1 MIGSILMVIFS
12 PIQAQ
17 TETQCV
23 RQDSQSV
30 NCKTRIIDPV
40 SESYS
45 KALGLMPQAESYQDQ
60 ELKKQQIKRLELQND
75 LLRRQLQVQ
84 AAPGFDKRQ
93 CGRSAKAAIDGNDLG
108 LARDILNACTG
119 QR

>member
-17 TETQCV
+17 AETQCV

-45 KALGLMPQAESYQDQ
+45 KALGLMPQAESHQDQ

-108 LARDILNACTG
+108 LARDILNACAG
-119 QR
+119 HR